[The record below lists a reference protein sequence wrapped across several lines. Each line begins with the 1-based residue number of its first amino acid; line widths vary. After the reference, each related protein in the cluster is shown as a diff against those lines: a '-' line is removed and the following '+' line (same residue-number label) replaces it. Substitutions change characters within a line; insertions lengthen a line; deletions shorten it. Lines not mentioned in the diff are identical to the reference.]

1 MKKWPK
7 QNVKLIKLTDIFL
20 LYFGE
25 NMTKKFYYPF
35 AIMAVMVLV
44 LSVTAIAQSDIPHQ
58 FQGAVTVNGAPAA
71 DGTLV
76 VAKVDNVQV
85 AGTTT
90 KAGQYGYDP
99 AFFVPDPYRNREGKT
114 IEFYV
119 SGVKAAEYVF
129 VNGGRTILDLS
140 VTVTQPPS
148 PPGGG
153 GGGIPPVTG
162 GDDEEETCTE
172 NWECTDWFECY
183 NGKQSRVCTDL
194 NSCGT
199 EENKPSEQQECSV
212 KICNAGDQRCDGDD
226 IVVCSQNEES
236 WVLVKTCE
244 DGCSNGLCAGSG
256 ITGFVFD
263 ATTAGIIGV
272 IIVVIVIGGAVYW
285 KKK

>member
-1 MKKWPK
+1 
-7 QNVKLIKLTDIFL
+7 
-20 LYFGE
+20 
-25 NMTKKFYYPF
+25 MTKKFYYPF

-71 DGTLV
+71 NGVLV
-76 VAKVDNVQV
+76 VAKVDGVQV

-90 KAGQYGYDP
+90 SGGTYGYTP
-99 AFFVPDPYRNREGKT
+99 AFFVPDPYRNRQGKT

-119 SGVKAAEYVF
+119 SGVKAATYVF
-129 VNGGRTILDLS
+129 ENGGRTILDLS
-140 VTVTQPPS
+140 VTVSQPPPTG

-153 GGGIPPVTG
+153 PIILPP
-162 GDDEEETCTE
+162 DDNGEEEEECEE

-194 NSCGT
+194 NDCGT
-199 EENKPSEQQECSV
+199 EENKPSEQQDCYV
-212 KICNAGDQRCDGDD
+212 KICDAGEQRCDGDD
-226 IVVCSQNEES
+226 LVVCSQNEDS
-236 WVLVKTCE
+236 WVLAKTCE
-244 DGCSNGLCAGSG
+244 DGCSNGLCQSAAG
-256 ITGFVFD
+256 ITGLMID